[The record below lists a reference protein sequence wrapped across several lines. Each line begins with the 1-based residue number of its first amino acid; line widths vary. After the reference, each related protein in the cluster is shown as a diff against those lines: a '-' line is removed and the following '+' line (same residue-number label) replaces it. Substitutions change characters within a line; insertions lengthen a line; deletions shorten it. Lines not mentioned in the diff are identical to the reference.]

1 MFLEQLFPSNP
12 PRRKHSLKGPLKA
25 IQRRDVFKSAET
37 PFSLDDDVEA
47 NLRQENEGPRRA
59 LFEAWA
65 EEALRQME
73 KTSSSSIEGAK
84 QSIAPSTGPKRT
96 VLELLQERLE
106 YNIPVMQHLPAVS
119 KTAATRRCK
128 SLAENVMVILLRH

>member
-1 MFLEQLFPSNP
+1 MFLEQVFPSNP

-37 PFSLDDDVEA
+37 PFSMDDDVEA
-47 NLRQENEGPRRA
+47 NLRQENGGPRRA

-65 EEALRQME
+65 EEALKQME
-73 KTSSSSIEGAK
+73 NKSSGSIEGAK
-84 QSIAPSTGPKRT
+84 HSNPPSAEPRRT
-96 VLELLQERLE
+96 VLDLLQERLE

-119 KTAATRRCK
+119 
-128 SLAENVMVILLRH
+128 